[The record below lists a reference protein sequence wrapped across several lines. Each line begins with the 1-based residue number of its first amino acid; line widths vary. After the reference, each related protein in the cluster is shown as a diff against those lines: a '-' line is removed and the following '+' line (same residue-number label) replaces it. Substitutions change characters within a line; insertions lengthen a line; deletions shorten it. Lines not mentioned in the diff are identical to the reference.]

1 MDTQFKNLIYNLE
14 RSFGRRIKVKKFHP
28 CDIDYSDPKFNA
40 SSEEQE
46 IKAVALPRNSV
57 QVNFVPNQGD
67 YEFYDRVFLIRI
79 KSLKFE
85 LVPKQC
91 YIIFNQERYDIK
103 SLETFENILYL
114 AKCVGIP
121 GEPDE

>member
-1 MDTQFKNLIYNLE
+1 MSTQLKNLIYTLE
-14 RSFGRRIKVKKFHP
+14 RTFGRRIKIKKFNP
-28 CDIDYSDPKFNA
+28 CDIDFANPKYNA
-40 SSEEQE
+40 SVEEQE
-46 IKAVALPRNSV
+46 IKAVALPKSGV
-57 QVNFVPNQGD
+57 QVNFIPSNGD
-67 YEFYDRVFLIRI
+67 YTVYDRVFLIRMN
-79 KSLKFE
+79 SLNFE

-91 YIIFNQERYDIK
+91 YIIYNNERYDIK